1 MNSSD
6 PDMLLQSEGLFNQSI
21 TSFIDEGAIL
31 TLTNILVPIAFGI
44 ILTVGLIGNILVIT
58 VVRKNCYFKML

>member
-6 PDMLLQSEGLFNQSI
+6 PDMLLQSEGLLNQSI
-21 TSFIDEGAIL
+21 TSFIDEGAIM

-44 ILTVGLIGNILVIT
+44 ILTLGLIGNILVIT
-58 VVRKNCYFKML
+58 VVRKKLRFF